1 MRSLIAY
8 LLFYPTLWYNQI
20 LCRIFSWRNWWD
32 RIDEHLIIGALPMKR
47 HVKPLHDEGI
57 RAVVNTCNEYSGLLE
72 HYNEHGIDQ
81 LRVPTVDFTP
91 PSLEHVQQ
99 AVKYINEQIS
109 DGNGV
114 YVHCKAGRGRSA
126 TVVMCWLLDNT
137 DMSPAEAQQHMQQI
151 RPHVLK
157 TVYQRDVVQEFYKTK
172 QSQ

>member
-57 RAVVNTCNEYSGLLE
+57 RAVVNTCNEYSGPLE

-99 AVKYINEQIS
+99 AVKLMKRTKEKQES
-109 DGNGV
+109 
-114 YVHCKAGRGRSA
+114 
-126 TVVMCWLLDNT
+126 TLLNL
-137 DMSPAEAQQHMQQI
+137 AH
-151 RPHVLK
+151 
-157 TVYQRDVVQEFYKTK
+157 K
-172 QSQ
+172 QMILIHPKKKESLFL

>member
-57 RAVVNTCNEYSGLLE
+57 RAVVNTCNEYSGPLE

-81 LRVPTVDFTP
+81 LRVPTVDLLLRHLNMYNKQLNT
-91 PSLEHVQQ
+91 STNRLAMETECMCIARQDGAEVQ
-99 AVKYINEQIS
+99 
-109 DGNGV
+109 
-114 YVHCKAGRGRSA
+114 R
-126 TVVMCWLLDNT
+126 W
-137 DMSPAEAQQHMQQI
+137 
-151 RPHVLK
+151 
-157 TVYQRDVVQEFYKTK
+157 
-172 QSQ
+172 